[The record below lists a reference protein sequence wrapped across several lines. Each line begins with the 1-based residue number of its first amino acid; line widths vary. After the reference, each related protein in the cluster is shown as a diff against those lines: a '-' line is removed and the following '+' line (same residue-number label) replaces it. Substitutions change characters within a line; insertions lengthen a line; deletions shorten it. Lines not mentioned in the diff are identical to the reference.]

1 MKYSEQLN
9 FNILEMS
16 RIKRTPQTLVTEN
29 KACFVLSCRLSGES
43 SFFYNNKI
51 YKVKKGDVLYIPSGL
66 SYTQSNKN
74 EDLICFHLEIFG
86 PTPNEI
92 CVFTPEDPDEICLYF
107 KNAYYHWK
115 KKTNNHTYF
124 CLSELYK
131 IVAVTDLFSYN
142 TDDINE
148 RLAPALSYINAH
160 LYDSDLS
167 FDEAC
172 KKAAISRIYFNKL
185 FRQQF
190 NMPPTK
196 YVNKLRIKKAKI
208 LLKSGIYTREEIAK
222 QCGFND
228 VKYFY
233 TVFKNITGLT
243 TGKYI
248 TNQG

>member
-1 MKYSEQLN
+1 M
-9 FNILEMS
+9 
-16 RIKRTPQTLVTEN
+16 
-29 KACFVLSCRLSGES
+29 
-43 SFFYNNKI
+43 
-51 YKVKKGDVLYIPSGL
+51 
-66 SYTQSNKN
+66 
-74 EDLICFHLEIFG
+74 
-86 PTPNEI
+86 
-92 CVFTPEDPDEICLYF
+92 
-107 KNAYYHWK
+107 
-115 KKTNNHTYF
+115 
-124 CLSELYK
+124 
-131 IVAVTDLFSYN
+131 AVTDIFSYN
-142 TDDINE
+142 TDDINQ